1 MPKKFNIVGSCS
13 PEKHYMVNLQNRLVQ
28 IKKLIDDGQ
37 YFTINRGRQY
47 GKTTTLFALE
57 KYLSS
62 EYVVI
67 SLDFQGNMSEAE
79 FENQYEFSTAL
90 VDAMK
95 RALKRTEYY
104 AELKDQIKEID
115 RKIEKLGD
123 RFRLVKLFSMLSDL
137 CAESSKPIVLMIDEA
152 DQASNNQVF
161 LDFLAQLRYYY
172 LNRNKFATFQS
183 VILAGVHDIRNLKQK
198 IRPDEEHKHN
208 SPWNIATPFDV
219 DMSFSVEDISG
230 MLSEYESDYHI
241 GMNISEISQL
251 IYDYT
256 SGYPVLVSS
265 FCKLIDEK
273 ITGTEQFPT
282 RTEAWTKAGFL
293 KAEKMIYDTN
303 SSLFGSLFN
312 KLEDDEH
319 LRKLLHEILFT
330 GIKAPYNQYDAIIGM
345 AVMYGFLKKEDE
357 NAVIANR
364 IFETALYNWFI
375 SIEIRNQNN
384 KMFKVGLAEKSLFVQ
399 NHRLNVELILE
410 KFIQY
415 FNDIYENRLPKFVEE
430 VGRQYF
436 LLFLKPII
444 NGTGNYYI
452 EARTRNQ
459 QRTDIVIDYLGEQHI
474 IELKI
479 WRGPQYHADGE
490 KQLSDYLDYY
500 HLKKGYML
508 TFNFNQKKEIGVK
521 HVTYKDKELI
531 EATV

>member
-57 KYLSS
+57 NYLSS

-104 AELKDQIKEID
+104 AELKGQIKEID

-198 IRPDEEHKHN
+198 IKKHRL
-208 SPWNIATPFDV
+208 D
-219 DMSFSVEDISG
+219 DIRV
-230 MLSEYESDYHI
+230 SDIEMALLDYI
-241 GMNISEISQL
+241 CTLEGQILQL
-251 IYDYT
+251 
-256 SGYPVLVSS
+256 
-265 FCKLIDEK
+265 
-273 ITGTEQFPT
+273 
-282 RTEAWTKAGFL
+282 
-293 KAEKMIYDTN
+293 
-303 SSLFGSLFN
+303 N
-312 KLEDDEH
+312 KRLED
-319 LRKLLHEILFT
+319 
-330 GIKAPYNQYDAIIGM
+330 
-345 AVMYGFLKKEDE
+345 
-357 NAVIANR
+357 
-364 IFETALYNWFI
+364 
-375 SIEIRNQNN
+375 
-384 KMFKVGLAEKSLFVQ
+384 
-399 NHRLNVELILE
+399 LE
-410 KFIQY
+410 K
-415 FNDIYENRLPKFVEE
+415 
-430 VGRQYF
+430 
-436 LLFLKPII
+436 
-444 NGTGNYYI
+444 T
-452 EARTRNQ
+452 
-459 QRTDIVIDYLGEQHI
+459 TD
-474 IELKI
+474 
-479 WRGPQYHADGE
+479 DG
-490 KQLSDYLDYY
+490 K
-500 HLKKGYML
+500 
-508 TFNFNQKKEIGVK
+508 
-521 HVTYKDKELI
+521 
-531 EATV
+531 